1 MRPLWY
7 RLKNKDGKKRKLDGK
22 LKVKFSIMIAQ
33 AMFWFFKVILPIVV
47 LVSLSFITFSWVEDV
62 FQSKN
67 NPEYLYQVIGKEDLN
82 ELISVAGDE
91 DSGYYLAYKEGFEEK
106 IDDVVKRYKRIG
118 YSYITKD
125 ILINMIKAELITQ
138 YPDLGGEIGHESDV
152 KIGATYG
159 GGVMNIPL
167 IYQKRASTCGPT
179 VLAMIISYLT
189 NTEVTE
195 DDVYNWCKDD
205 SRYFNGIGS
214 NKEIFAA
221 AAEKWGVGPVTE
233 TKSVADV
240 RQALLSGKPVVAYV
254 HAGEKKEFTNGSH
267 FIVLTGI
274 DENGKVHVNSSSSD
288 KPTVG
293 KAYDLEADIDSVA
306 DSNCPYFIFEY
317 GASVSTSSGTL
328 FWPSDSTRI
337 TSKFGPRN
345 SPTAG
350 ASSNHGG
357 VDIGAD
363 YGTNVYACSSGRVT
377 LAQDYGSAGNCV
389 IIDHGDGYFSKYMH
403 NSELK
408 VSAGDQVQKGQV
420 IALVGSTG
428 VSTGPHLHFQIE
440 KGGTPVDP
448 MSFKYEN
455 GVGEGTDQSF
465 GGTSITN
472 LDGFLFLGDTITE
485 GLKNSKVADDNVT
498 FKTKKD
504 EGSKYWLD
512 NFDSLPE
519 KNGIK
524 GVNVLLGT
532 SDYKDGIDNIKK
544 LIDKLHE
551 KYPDVTIYVDKLLSD
566 SSSDVDSTK
575 REKYI
580 SDLKSYCE
588 GKSYIKYIDP
598 TSGVKIKSGE
608 CYPASED
615 DYKTLWKNIKKAIL
629 NTGNTSSEE
638 YVPPL
643 IVGNDTG
650 EGVEG
655 FQGAIRIRRVT
666 PNKAMGAILNTGTGD
681 VVSTGTGT
689 SEVVVPTKDGL
700 GKKED
705 VPEDIKKKMEGVSMR
720 NLSGTKYDDLSYLTI
735 PYYDFN
741 GKVQQGHM
749 VVNKKVADEVLLIFQ
764 ELYKIKYPIE
774 RMEIVDNFSGSSG
787 LVGDKLDYASI
798 EANNTSAFNDRKVIT
813 PDGSGSG
820 FSVHSKG
827 QAIDINPK
835 INPYIRSDKT
845 SAHSNAKKYNT
856 NRDTKEGWTD
866 VEKAA
871 CITKDSEI
879 YKIFTK
885 YGWTWLGK
893 DDNTGDTQHFEK
905 SDTSSVKTID
915 YDALENGGTT
925 ENSNENN
932 TSSSNSTNDTDS
944 ELSNEVKNYISN
956 NATSGTWSVYAK
968 NLKTNTVKVNIN
980 NQKMQSASLIKL
992 FIMATAYQQ
1001 MSEGVTIN
1009 NAEALIEKMITV
1021 SDNDSTNTLID
1032 KLGMDTINQY
1042 IKSNG
1047 YSNTE
1052 IHRKMLASTANGDN
1066 YTSVADAAK
1075 ILERIYNGKCVNE
1088 EASKK
1093 MLNYLKAQQ
1102 RTEKI
1107 PKGVPSGVVT
1117 ANKTGELS
1125 DVENDAAIIYKDN
1138 APYILVVMSSGLSD
1152 TAKAR
1157 DNIVKISSIVYEK
1170 MDSSRKKH
1178 VIAVVAGHGNSEG
1191 AKKDWYTTGT
1201 EDTTGVT
1208 NPAWQE
1214 KDITLKVANYVKE
1227 ICKEK
1232 YPHLTIVTDG
1242 YSKDNEERLKI
1253 AKNAGAEMFIGVHFN
1268 SSSDSSVQ
1276 GTGVYYQK
1284 GTNYESETKK
1294 LAEKLQKTIMDK
1306 MGTKEAEGVK
1316 AGDYE
1321 AFKDGIQNDFGGPA
1335 LYVEG
1340 AFMSN
1345 KNDMEIISKDNDE
1358 GLKNYAE
1365 GIVAGILEYYGE
1377 EEGESTY
1384 SDENVASS
1392 VNSKIYD
1399 LKYIPENEFNKKINQ
1414 QDPSVLNYYT
1424 LDGNWKLVVAS
1435 WSYSTDNGI
1444 KFTKNTAIN
1453 YKSVLKKYITPIEY
1467 LMDYYINIKEEDF
1480 INDFMDLI
1488 YDSEFIIAVQDN
1500 VTTTETTTE
1509 TTVTYDDGT
1518 SGESSSYVKINET
1531 VKTGVEVTY
1540 VDTWF
1545 VKFAKQTSYSAASIK
1560 SSGGS
1565 LTGSAGDLV
1574 GEYKT
1579 TSYCYICNDDG
1590 SGNFG
1595 TNVTAS
1601 GAPATPH
1608 RTVAIHNAS
1617 TGGDPNGLKLGD
1629 QIMIE
1634 GDPTV
1639 YVIED
1644 TGSGQD
1650 GAWIDVYVEATGSSR
1665 RDCCIS
1671 SEYADR
1677 TVKVYYANGVKE
1689 ASEDDSNVDDKH
1701 KFINTIANVS
1711 GKVSDSYS
1719 TSSFSEAGPIK
1730 TVYDKVNEAYI
1741 NIGSTRTIN
1750 ITTHTISVQYDNGD
1764 AEVSSNEEK
1773 FLKLFEDNPKALNR
1787 IKGKWLI
1794 TVISRDDRTSPFL
1807 DLTKYLL
1814 YKLLG
1819 KSYGVTEFDFSIYE
1833 PESFTSMKSS
1843 SGGREQFVRWLHE
1856 WEGINGSISADGKK
1870 YIIGDDGFGHPTVGY
1885 GIDIFNGGFAE
1896 RFRAAGYSTDVGA
1909 EVDKEFVDNLEKEE
1923 IDKAIETV
1931 EAKCAGLNLTQYQ
1944 KYALVS
1950 RIFNCGES
1958 GAFRERNGKDFV
1970 AAYTAYWNADTD
1982 DEYKVPANESMFS
1995 HKLYTTYMYA
2005 PNTSNGGYVEGLNK
2019 RRRAEW
2025 LLFKTG
2031 YYDRINEYYEE
2042 GGDIVN
2048 VADEVHKYI
2057 EQNGYYYSLGDDLP
2071 GNINSVKNTKAV
2083 CCATFVSWTLYEA
2096 GYDWMEECTG
2106 INYCGTLLPFLESHG
2121 GQKIAYTSMSDLQP
2135 GDILFYGSGGTAH
2148 TDIYAGDGMWYNCGG
2163 NSSVKGSSPYAKG
2176 VRSDV
2181 YCIIRFN

>member
-33 AMFWFFKVILPIVV
+33 AMFLFFKVILPIVV
-47 LVSLSFITFSWVEDV
+47 LVSLSFIMNSWVEDV

-67 NPEYLYQVIGKEDLN
+67 NPEYLYQVLGKEDLN

-91 DSGYYLAYKEGFEEK
+91 NNGYYLAYKEGFDEK
-106 IDDVVKRYKRIG
+106 LDDVVKRYKRIG

-274 DENGKVHVNSSSSD
+274 DENGKVHVNSSSSG

-306 DSNCPYFIFEY
+306 DSDCPYFIFEY

-328 FWPSDSTRI
+328 YWPSDSTTI

-363 YGTNVYACSSGRVT
+363 YGTNVYACSSGKVT

-465 GGTSITN
+465 GETSNTS

-544 LIDKLHE
+544 LIEKLHE

-575 REKYI
+575 RDKYI

-615 DYKTLWKNIKKAIL
+615 DYKTLWNNIKKAIL

-666 PNKAMGAILNTGTGD
+666 PNKAMGAILNTGTGPSSS
-681 VVSTGTGT
+681 VQTVSGETAG
-689 SEVVVPTKDGL
+689 SV
-700 GKKED
+700 KE
-705 VPEDIKKKMEGVSMR
+705 
-720 NLSGTKYDDLSYLTI
+720 YL
-735 PYYDFN
+735 D
-741 GKVQQGHM
+741 
-749 VVNKKVADEVLLIFQ
+749 
-764 ELYKIKYPIE
+764 
-774 RMEIVDNFSGSSG
+774 
-787 LVGDKLDYASI
+787 
-798 EANNTSAFNDRKVIT
+798 
-813 PDGSGSG
+813 
-820 FSVHSKG
+820 
-827 QAIDINPK
+827 
-835 INPYIRSDKT
+835 
-845 SAHSNAKKYNT
+845 SNAK
-856 NRDTKEGWTD
+856 D
-866 VEKAA
+866 
-871 CITKDSEI
+871 
-879 YKIFTK
+879 
-885 YGWTWLGK
+885 
-893 DDNTGDTQHFEK
+893 
-905 SDTSSVKTID
+905 
-915 YDALENGGTT
+915 
-925 ENSNENN
+925 
-932 TSSSNSTNDTDS
+932 
-944 ELSNEVKNYISN
+944 
-956 NATSGTWSVYAK
+956 GTWAVYAK
-968 NLKTNTVKVNIN
+968 NLKSGEEKVKIN
-980 NQKMQSASLIKL
+980 SDTQMQSASVIKL
-992 FIMATAYQQ
+992 FIAATSYQK
-1001 MSEGVTIN
+1001 MSEGKTID
-1009 NAEALIEKMITV
+1009 NAESLIQKMLSV
-1021 SDNDSTNTLID
+1021 SDNDATNELIRSLG
-1032 KLGMDTINQY
+1032 KLESSENAAKDVIEKTGMKIINEY
-1042 IKSNG
+1042 ISNNG
-1047 YSNTE
+1047 YSKTQIN
-1052 IHRKMLASTANGDN
+1052 RLMLAPSTNGDN
-1066 YTSVADAAK
+1066 YTSVSDAAK
-1075 ILERIYNGKCVNE
+1075 ILEKIYNKECVNKTSSE
-1088 EASKK
+1088 K
-1093 MLNYLKAQQ
+1093 MLNYLKAQE
-1102 RTEKI
+1102 RRKKI
-1107 PKGVPSGVVT
+1107 PAGVPSGVVT

-1125 DVENDAAIIYKDN
+1125 TVENDAAIVYKEN

-1152 TAKAR
+1152 TDKAVQ
-1157 DNIVKISSIVYEK
+1157 NIVGISKIVYEK
-1170 MDSSRKKH
+1170 IDSKDSDSEETEKDDTNKKDDTTNEDNKDKNKEKH

-1191 AKKDWYTTGT
+1191 AKKGWYTTGT
-1201 EDTTGVT
+1201 ADTTGVT
-1208 NPAWQE
+1208 SPAWEE

-1316 AGDYE
+1316 DGDYE
-1321 AFKDGIQNDFGGPA
+1321 VFKDGRQNDFGGPA

-1377 EEGESTY
+1377 EEDESTY

-1480 INDFMDLI
+1480 INDFMNLI

-1518 SGESSSYVKINET
+1518 SGGSSSDVKINET

-1701 KFINTIANVS
+1701 KLINTIANVS

-1719 TSSFSEAGPIK
+1719 TSSSSEAGPIK

-1794 TVISRDDRTSPFL
+1794 TLISRNDRTSPFL

-2031 YYDRINEYYEE
+2031 YYDRIDEYYEE